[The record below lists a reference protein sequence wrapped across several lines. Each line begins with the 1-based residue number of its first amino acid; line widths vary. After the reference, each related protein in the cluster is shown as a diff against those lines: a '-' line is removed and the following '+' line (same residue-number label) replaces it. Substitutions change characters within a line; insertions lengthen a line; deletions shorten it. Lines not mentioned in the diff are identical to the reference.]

1 MAFIQ
6 LDSREGCFR
15 PQSVTHFTVHVTVE
29 NFDSSKRRYI
39 TFIRLHS
46 GNSQIAQHHWT
57 GDQALSYGLIGK
69 ILLRAEESSDAV
81 LTFNSLIED
90 EIKLSDDSL

>member
-1 MAFIQ
+1 MAFIKT
-6 LDSREGCFR
+6 DEREGCFR
-15 PQSVTHFTVHVTVE
+15 PQSVTHFTVHSVVE
-29 NFDSSKRRYI
+29 MRGVRKYYA
-39 TFIRLHS
+39 TFIKLFS

-90 EIKLSDDSL
+90 EIKLSDDPL